1 MKMRKKTVRDIKLD
15 GKRVI
20 MRADFNVPLDSN
32 RNITDD
38 TRIKA
43 ALPTIKYILD
53 NGASLILMSHLG
65 RPKTEEDFKKLR
77 LDPVAKRLEELLNK
91 PVKKMDDCIGEEVK
105 EAAKNLKPG
114 EIMLLENLRFHKEET
129 KNDENFAKELASLAE
144 VYVNDAFGTSHRA
157 HASVEGITHFL
168 KPAVAGFLLEKEIN
182 FLGKILENPERPFV
196 VVLGGA
202 KISTKIGVIK
212 NLLDKVDTMIIG
224 GGMVYTFLKSKGL
237 NVGKSILEP
246 DKEVEAFEILKKAQ
260 NEKKEFLLPDDTVV
274 ADEIT
279 ENAKT
284 KVVNI
289 NEIPE
294 DMGGVDIGPKTIKK
308 FKNKL
313 KEARTVF
320 WNGPMGVFEIDKFAT
335 GTLEIAKTIANLN
348 ATTVIGGG
356 DSVAAIKK
364 FGLEDKITHISTGG
378 GASLEFLEGK
388 KLPGIVALEDK
399 E

>member
-32 RNITDD
+32 LNITDD